1 MNPFFTAISGLYIFA
16 IFFWADSPG
25 LSRVS
30 EFNPF
35 SLLHIPL
42 YGIMTGLLL
51 LAFASREKGNA
62 RARYFLVAL
71 IPAAV
76 GILDEYYQS
85 FIPSRDASL
94 GDILL
99 DLAGISLAVL
109 LACRFPPYLWARFF
123 RNPDAGNQT
132 ADVRLQTKREPQ
144 RTPRASTRGHRDDRN
159 NSEK

>member
-1 MNPFFTAISGLYIFA
+1 MSPFFTAISALYIFV
-16 IFFWADSPG
+16 IFFWADSSA

-51 LAFASREKGNA
+51 LAFTPRERGNA

-76 GILDEYYQS
+76 GALDEYYQS
-85 FIPSRDASL
+85 FIPTRDASL
-94 GDILL
+94 GDFLL

-109 LACRFPPYLWARFF
+109 LAFRFPPYRWTRFF
-123 RNPDAGNQT
+123 RKP
-132 ADVRLQTKREPQ
+132 
-144 RTPRASTRGHRDDRN
+144 
-159 NSEK
+159 